1 MGRRIVVAM
10 LLGLLAR
17 GAAAQQA
24 DSGTVA
30 PATVPVDRIVAVV
43 GNKAIMRSQVEEQYF
58 QLITSLGVTGPRTAA
73 DSSKLRRQILDGMI
87 DDELMVQQALK
98 DTTIK
103 VTEAEVS
110 EAVEKQMRD
119 IRQKYPNEFELQKEL
134 HTAGFASFEEYRRF
148 MADQARREMLR
159 TRLTDELKQKDVL
172 RPVQPTEQEMQAFF
186 DEQKE
191 QFGQRPATVSFRQV
205 VVVPQPSEKA
215 KAQSRT
221 LADSI
226 VRELRKGADFATAA
240 KRFSQ
245 DPGSHDQGGDLG
257 WTRRGQFVPE
267 FERVAFQ
274 LKTGQIS
281 DPVESPFGYHI
292 IQVQRTQPGEIQS
305 RHILLVPELTEA
317 NIDSAL
323 ALAQNIYAELKA
335 GAQIDSLQRRY
346 SDPTEE
352 REAAATPMDKLPP
365 VYARVLADADSGTVV
380 APFALDAPGGRRKFA
395 VLLVTEKRAAGGI
408 RYEDVKDRVRQLL
421 SDQLATRKYLER
433 LRQATYVD
441 VREG

>member
-1 MGRRIVVAM
+1 VGRRIVVAM